1 MGFMSQQVTDDQIN
15 PSRVSAFSWICEG
28 DLDPAQVPHSGA
40 FTAERKPLR
49 LENVP
54 TITRAGL
61 APAVSTLN
69 ADNPRFILFYFF
81 IYFFWLMEFA
91 CAFYFTARRHERSFC
106 RNPSAFVANEQ
117 KRVS

>member
-28 DLDPAQVPHSGA
+28 DLDPAQVPQQRRLHSRS
-40 FTAERKPLR
+40 FERKPLR

-69 ADNPRFILFYFF
+69 ADNPRFILFYLF
-81 IYFFWLMEFA
+81 IFLG
-91 CAFYFTARRHERSFC
+91 
-106 RNPSAFVANEQ
+106 
-117 KRVS
+117 